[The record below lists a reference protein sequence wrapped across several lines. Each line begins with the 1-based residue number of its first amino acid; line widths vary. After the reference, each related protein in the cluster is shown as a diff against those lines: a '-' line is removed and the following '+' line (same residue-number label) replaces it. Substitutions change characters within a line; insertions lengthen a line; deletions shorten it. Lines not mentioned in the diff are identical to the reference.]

1 MKLTFPFNSCEIPNK
16 NGIAQPYSTLVNV
29 INCLVIV
36 YFLVKTTTNY
46 AFLLIAS
53 ILCFELF
60 HLFSHSIHIPGS
72 IQTIVIHVIS
82 YFINISFFYAFY
94 SYTKKIPSNVFI
106 GYLLAVIVLDIYAL
120 LNLNIFYYV
129 TTQSVIFISLL
140 FYYFSWLPNF
150 IQKSMYSIIACI
162 SIILFLILNEKYNC
176 KRMLKQIPKF
186 PFHIFVEIGGIV
198 LFYLIC
204 STFYKL

>member
-94 SYTKKIPSNVFI
+94 SYTKKPNKF
-106 GYLLAVIVLDIYAL
+106 VI
-120 LNLNIFYYV
+120 
-129 TTQSVIFISLL
+129 
-140 FYYFSWLPNF
+140 
-150 IQKSMYSIIACI
+150 
-162 SIILFLILNEKYNC
+162 
-176 KRMLKQIPKF
+176 
-186 PFHIFVEIGGIV
+186 
-198 LFYLIC
+198 
-204 STFYKL
+204 